1 MSLDLRYLMV
11 ALILVLA
18 LPASRRAGGGDDHDH
33 GTAKPADAPPTGGL
47 RVASASSDRFEVV
60 LKIPAGPTGKPVAAR
75 LYLSDAES
83 NVPVAGAKVTV
94 EVPDQAIKII
104 ASPEQDAGIYAFA
117 LIAKEAGHFD
127 ALVTIE
133 PGGTDDLDLLPVTGL
148 ELGPV
153 TSERKWHFSRWIAA
167 GVLLLLA
174 VLAVAVITRIRRNR
188 GAGSRDPGIF
198 SAAERESP

>member
-1 MSLDLRYLMV
+1 MSLDLRCFMV
-11 ALILVLA
+11 ALILAPA
-18 LPASRRAGGGDDHDH
+18 LPAALNAHGNDDH
-33 GTAKPADAPPTGGL
+33 GAAKAAAPPTGGL
-47 RVASASSDRFEVV
+47 RVASAGSDRFEVV
-60 LKIPAGPTGKPVAAR
+60 LKAPAGPLGKPVAAR
-75 LYLSDAES
+75 LYLSDTES

-117 LIAKEAGHFD
+117 LIAKDAGHFD

-133 PGGTDDLDLLPVTGL
+133 PAGAGEPDLLPVTGL

-153 TSERKWHFSRWIAA
+153 AGERQWHFSRWIVA

-174 VLAVAVITRIRRNR
+174 VLAVAGVARIRRNR